1 MKQAKVLS
9 CGNLPIDA
17 FVQEEQ
23 NQVHFLSTIYMTFH
37 ALVRMSI
44 LLVENFFK
52 FLKVYV
58 FNLSKRSFVLQE
70 VVLFGFIHMTGFHQ
84 TLLE

>member
-23 NQVHFLSTIYMTFH
+23 NQILFLSTIYMKVM
-37 ALVRMSI
+37 LL